1 MREVETSQRPLDLN
15 LRGRRL
21 GVDVGQVRVGVALT
35 DPDAIMATPLTT
47 LERDLKKNFD
57 VKIAAK
63 LVDEHEVVQ
72 VVVGLPLAMSGEH
85 TESTRAALDWAQRLS
100 DRLERTGSPATVH
113 MVDERW
119 TSVQSHRLLLDAG
132 ISRKEH
138 KTKVDQQAAVTI
150 LETALASA
158 RRAVEQRDPSVTGRS
173 PENIDMT
180 MDESV
185 SSADTEGDLT

>member
-1 MREVETSQRPLDLN
+1 MHEDEALQRPLDLN

-63 LVDEHEVVQ
+63 LVDEHDVVE

-100 DRLERTGSPATVH
+100 DRLDRTGHRATVH

-119 TSVQSHRLLLDAG
+119 TSVQSHRVLLEAG
-132 ISRKEH
+132 VSRKEH
-138 KTKVDQQAAVTI
+138 KAKVDQQAAVTI
-150 LETALASA
+150 LEAALAVA
-158 RRAVEQRDPSVTGRS
+158 RRAVGQRDPSVTGKS
-173 PENIDMT
+173 LEDIDMT
-180 MDESV
+180 MDESA

>member
-1 MREVETSQRPLDLN
+1 MLEDEALQRPLDLN

-21 GVDVGQVRVGVALT
+21 GVDVGQVRVGVALS

-63 LVDEHEVVQ
+63 LVDEHDVVE

-100 DRLERTGSPATVH
+100 DRLDRTGHRATVH

-119 TSVQSHRLLLDAG
+119 TSVQSHRVLLEAG
-132 ISRKEH
+132 VSRKEH
-138 KTKVDQQAAVTI
+138 KAKVDQQAAVTI
-150 LETALASA
+150 LEAALAVA
-158 RRAVEQRDPSVTGRS
+158 RRAVGQRDPSVTGKS
-173 PENIDMT
+173 LEDIDMT
-180 MDESV
+180 MDESA

>member
-1 MREVETSQRPLDLN
+1 MLEDEALQRPLDLN

-63 LVDEHEVVQ
+63 LVDEHDVVE

-100 DRLERTGSPATVH
+100 DRLDRTGHRATVH

-119 TSVQSHRLLLDAG
+119 TSVQSHRVLLEAG
-132 ISRKEH
+132 VSRKEH
-138 KTKVDQQAAVTI
+138 KAKVDQQAAVTI
-150 LETALASA
+150 LEAALAVA
-158 RRAVEQRDPSVTGRS
+158 RRAVGQRDPSVTGKS
-173 PENIDMT
+173 LEDIDMT
-180 MDESV
+180 MDESA

>member
-1 MREVETSQRPLDLN
+1 MHEDEALQRPLDLN

-21 GVDVGQVRVGVALT
+21 GVDVGQVRVGVALS

-63 LVDEHEVVQ
+63 LVDEHDVVE

-100 DRLERTGSPATVH
+100 DRLDRTGHRATVH

-119 TSVQSHRLLLDAG
+119 TSVQSHRVLLEAG
-132 ISRKEH
+132 VSRKEH
-138 KTKVDQQAAVTI
+138 KAKVDQQAAVTI
-150 LETALASA
+150 LEAALAVA
-158 RRAVEQRDPSVTGRS
+158 RRAVGQRDPSVTGKS
-173 PENIDMT
+173 LEDIDMT
-180 MDESV
+180 MDESA

>member
-1 MREVETSQRPLDLN
+1 MREVQASPQPLNLN

-47 LERDLKKNFD
+47 LERDHRKNFD

-63 LVDEHEVVQ
+63 LVAEHDVVE

-85 TESTRAALDWAQRLS
+85 TDSTRAAVNWAQRLS
-100 DRLERTGSPATVH
+100 DRLERNGHAATVH

-119 TSVQSHRLLLDAG
+119 TSVQSHRLLLEAG
-132 ISRKEH
+132 ISRREH
-138 KTKVDQQAAVTI
+138 KTKVDPQAAVTI
-150 LETALASA
+150 LEAALATA
-158 RRAVEQRDPSVTGRS
+158 RRAVEDRDPSVIERS
-173 PENIDMT
+173 DQNIDMT
-180 MDESV
+180 MDESAA
-185 SSADTEGDLT
+185 SANPEGDLT